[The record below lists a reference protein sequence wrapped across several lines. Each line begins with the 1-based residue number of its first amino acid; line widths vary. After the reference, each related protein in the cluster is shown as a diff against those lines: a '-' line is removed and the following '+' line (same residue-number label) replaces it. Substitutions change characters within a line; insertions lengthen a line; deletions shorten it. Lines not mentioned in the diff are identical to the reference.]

1 MHLLLPNPAL
11 SSYKKYGRIE
21 NLGNMSESVTW
32 DLVSLQHVD
41 SPCDDQTQGGGGEL
55 SHETHTKLRCADDSV
70 GA

>member
-11 SSYKKYGRIE
+11 SSYKTYGHIE

-41 SPCDDQTQGGGGEL
+41 DQTQGRGGEL